1 MCAGSCQTCNVEFFG
16 NIINDLKPTGF
27 SSLQGFPLV
36 KRAWGAWGKGACCP
50 IPPEELRSSK
60 SLVVGG
66 RASVKTWLQLRGGG
80 AIEKRGK
87 NLVNT
92 FMIACR
98 LKNVILLS
106 QRPSF
111 RKNKRKLKNYPVIIQ
126 CCFTS
131 ETHVLMAVFV
141 RKGTSFFNG
150 RGRSYFNGG
159 ASFLDGV
166 GAPLG
171 ICFDGGSF
179 QKLILLCPMPP
190 PPPLRPVPFSHQ
202 GKACTIS

>member
-1 MCAGSCQTCNVEFFG
+1 
-16 NIINDLKPTGF
+16 
-27 SSLQGFPLV
+27 
-36 KRAWGAWGKGACCP
+36 
-50 IPPEELRSSK
+50 
-60 SLVVGG
+60 
-66 RASVKTWLQLRGGG
+66 
-80 AIEKRGK
+80 
-87 NLVNT
+87 
-92 FMIACR
+92 MIACR

-190 PPPLRPVPFSHQ
+190 PPHPSAPCLSPTREKPALFREKSSILDVERVLKLPQAYFSQ
-202 GKACTIS
+202 VLDSELFYQN